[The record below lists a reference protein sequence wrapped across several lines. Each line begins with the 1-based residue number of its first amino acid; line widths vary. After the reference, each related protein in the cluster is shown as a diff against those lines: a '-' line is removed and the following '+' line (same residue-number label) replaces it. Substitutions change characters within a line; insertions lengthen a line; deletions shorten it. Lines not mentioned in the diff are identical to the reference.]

1 MELVLNS
8 TSSTGL
14 WLHAR
19 IRETLQTSKCVNEL
33 EEGLASAQR
42 NYAQPLRSK
51 FERVAVKHSFG
62 VEDARRLV

>member
-1 MELVLNS
+1 MVACKDKRNF
-8 TSSTGL
+8 
-14 WLHAR
+14 ANF
-19 IRETLQTSKCVNEL
+19 QCVNEL

-51 FERVAVKHSFG
+51 FERVAVKHYFG